1 LFVKN
6 GKFKDT
12 FRYIFLREG
21 GKRKELENKS
31 VYSFSKKKEH
41 YKNKEKK
48 KNRIVVGRC
57 RLH

>member
-6 GKFKDT
+6 GKFKDIL
-12 FRYIFLREG
+12 RYIFLREG

-48 KNRIVVGRC
+48 KNRIVVE
-57 RLH
+57 